1 MIFFVF
7 FAALLFVKLVE
18 EFVPVVVVGTYARFV
33 HFADSS
39 RSLINSVGIC
49 GVVVLALTPGATARH
64 FTVDALLRRLGKA
77 VKSQERTQLVLVDT
91 VGDITDDDRFFA
103 AKRVSRESC
112 ARVENSICI
121 YRKHSS
127 RAAPVLVVI
136 NRVERLS
143 YYLGEE

>member
-18 EFVPVVVVGTYARFV
+18 EFVPVVVVGTNARFV
-33 HFADSS
+33 HLADSR

-49 GVVVLALTPGATARH
+49 GVVVLALTPCAAACH

-91 VGDITDDDRFFA
+91 VVDITDDDRLLA
-103 AKRVSRESC
+103 PQRISRESC
-112 ARVENSICI
+112 ARVEITRCV
-121 YRKHSS
+121 YC
-127 RAAPVLVVI
+127 
-136 NRVERLS
+136 
-143 YYLGEE
+143 